1 MAEESKMDTGET
13 EADQVVD
20 TYTLVAGVYIY
31 KSEVGIRT
39 STYG

>member
-1 MAEESKMDTGET
+1 MTDEDKMDTGET

-20 TYTLVAGVYIY
+20 TYKLVAGVYID
-31 KSEVGIRT
+31 KPEAGIRT